1 MVVGVCSLE
10 LYLNGVTSLKEKRRI
25 IKSLIQRLH
34 NRFNVSVAEVDYQDY
49 WQKAYLGLAC
59 VSNESRHINEVLQ
72 QSVNY
77 VEQFS
82 EAEII
87 DYSIEIL

>member
-1 MVVGVCSLE
+1 MVVGLCSLE
-10 LYLNGVTSLKEKRRI
+10 LHLRGVTSLKEKRRI
-25 IKSLIQRLH
+25 VKSLLQRLH
-34 NRFNVSVAEVDYQDY
+34 NRFNVSAAEVDYQEY
-49 WQKAYLGLAC
+49 WQKARIGLAC

-72 QSVNY
+72 QSVNF
-77 VEQFS
+77 VEQFP